1 MDGIRVLTHAHH
13 DVIWLEVSVNQTFT
27 MHVLETLQDLIEQ
40 HQRGLRRE
48 FSAAKI
54 EQVLQCRTEQLRDH
68 VDLVFFHTDALVNQL
83 WISFA
88 GEVLK
93 MLEFI

>member
-1 MDGIRVLTHAHH
+1 MNEAF
-13 DVIWLEVSVNQTFT
+13 S
-27 MHVLETLQDLIEQ
+27 MHVLKALQDLIEQ

-68 VDLVFFHTDALVNQL
+68 VDLVFFDTDALVNQL

-88 GEVLK
+88 GEVLE